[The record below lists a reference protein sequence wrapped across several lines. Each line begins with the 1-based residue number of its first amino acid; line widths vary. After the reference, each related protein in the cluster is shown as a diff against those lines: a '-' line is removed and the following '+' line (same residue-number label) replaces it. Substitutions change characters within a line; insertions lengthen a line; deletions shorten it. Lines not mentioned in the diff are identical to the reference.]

1 MNDTEMKMEI
11 LLEDEIPERILAPI
25 RAARSFFGHA
35 NSATY
40 LKLLSEETT
49 LANLSKKKLELQLS
63 LAHFNPLLPNSNIF
77 QENGNEIVKKNDYWE
92 FPLLE

>member
-1 MNDTEMKMEI
+1 MNDIETKMELI
-11 LLEDEIPERILAPI
+11 LEEEIPERILAPI

-40 LKLLSEETT
+40 LKLLSDETT

-63 LAHFNPLLPNSNIF
+63 LAHFNPPSLSSNTF
-77 QENGNEIVKKNDYWE
+77 QGNGNEIAKKNDCWE
-92 FPLLE
+92 LVLRE